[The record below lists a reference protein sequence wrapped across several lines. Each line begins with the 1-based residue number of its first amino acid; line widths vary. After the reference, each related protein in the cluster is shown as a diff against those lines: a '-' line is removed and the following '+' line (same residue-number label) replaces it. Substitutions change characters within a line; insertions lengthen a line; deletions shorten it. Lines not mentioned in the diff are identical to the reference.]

1 MSKIKMIGV
10 MMIVLLFTFAVPV
23 WGEEENQELFLD
35 TQAGNTFRYKTDV
48 VKKGD
53 LTLQGFFQA
62 NVVYPN
68 SEKIYYTVKRGKGI
82 FQEYLVKAG
91 DYVEAG
97 TPLVS
102 LESTVTKAQVEEQRL
117 KLFRAQEDY
126 NDYLE
131 KYNDFLDE
139 EAYRAKVAPG
149 YQTESL
155 AVLKS
160 KQKNLEHTYQ
170 LSVLSR
176 EVTNLTKELKEYED
190 AYATTQIVAPSAGI
204 IGRLADFMTGKE
216 MDSDCYIT
224 ELSQTD
230 QVCLSVND
238 KDSVLHYGLEVE
250 VTLGEDDKR
259 YTGHVISPHNL
270 VLHDSLAT
278 TKSYI
283 ALDDS
288 SIQLDK
294 KSKVMVFC
302 EYLNL
307 ENVLLVK
314 TDAITEDRKGFFVNK
329 LEGDRLVKTY
339 IIIGQ
344 KNLENAYVLEGL
356 QEGDIVVR
364 K

>member
-1 MSKIKMIGV
+1 MSRIKMISI
-10 MMIVLLFTFAVPV
+10 MMVVLLFAFAVPV
-23 WGEEENQELFLD
+23 WGEEENRELILD
-35 TQAGNTFRYKTDV
+35 TQAGKTFRYKTDS

-53 LTLQGFFQA
+53 LVLQGFFQA

-68 SEKIYYTVKRGKGI
+68 SEKIYYTVKKGKGI
-82 FQEYLVKAG
+82 FQEYLVKEG
-91 DYVEAG
+91 EYVEAG

-102 LESTVTKAQVEEQRL
+102 LKSTVTKAQVEEQEL

-126 NDYLE
+126 NDYLK
-131 KYNDFLDE
+131 KYNEFLDE
-139 EAYRAKVAPG
+139 EAYRTKVAPG
-149 YQTESL
+149 YQTENL

-160 KQKNLEHTYQ
+160 KQKNLEYTYQ

-176 EVTNLTKELKEYED
+176 EVTKLTKEFKEYKD
-190 AYATTQIVAPSAGI
+190 AYTTTQIVAPSAGI
-204 IGRLADFMTGKE
+204 IGRLADFKTGKE
-216 MDSDCYIT
+216 MDSGCYIT

-230 QVCLSVND
+230 KVYLSVTD
-238 KDSVLHYGLEVE
+238 KDSVLHYGMKVE
-250 VTLGEDDKR
+250 VTIGQDEKK
-259 YTGHVISPHNL
+259 YPGHVITPHNL
-270 VLHDSLAT
+270 ILHDSLAT

-283 ALDDS
+283 VLDEDN
-288 SIQLDK
+288 IQLEK

-329 LEGDRLVKTY
+329 LVDDRLVKTY
-339 IIIGQ
+339 IIVGQ

-364 K
+364 E